1 MDPLVTIL
9 SVPAI
14 VAIVTVIKGFGVSG
28 KYSLVAAIAV
38 AVVLNVVNFQF
49 ATSGLYAAV
58 VNGLLV
64 GLSAAGVYDVAKTAA
79 PTVDE

>member
-1 MDPLVTIL
+1 MDPLVTVL

-14 VAIVTVIKGFGVSG
+14 VAIVTVIKSLGVAG

-38 AVVLNVVNFQF
+38 AVVLNVINYEF
-49 ATSGLYAAV
+49 AANGLYEAV
-58 VNGLLV
+58 INGLLV

-79 PTVDE
+79 PTITE